1 MPEGKTSQ
9 RVDDCNSVRAIYILI
24 RKEIPD
30 EEQLIEDLGNL
41 LDRYG
46 VCPGGDS
53 GSLIAI
59 AKVKEHEVSPRR

>member
-1 MPEGKTSQ
+1 
-9 RVDDCNSVRAIYILI
+9 VNDYNSVKAIYILI

-46 VCPGGDS
+46 LCPSGG
-53 GSLIAI
+53 GGCLIAI
-59 AKVKEHEVSPRR
+59 GKVKEDEAPPRR

>member
-1 MPEGKTSQ
+1 VK
-9 RVDDCNSVRAIYILI
+9 AIYILI

-46 VCPGGDS
+46 LCPGGGG

-59 AKVKEHEVSPRR
+59 AKVKEDEVPPRR

>member
-1 MPEGKTSQ
+1 
-9 RVDDCNSVRAIYILI
+9 VNDCKSVKAIYILI

-46 VCPGGDS
+46 LCPGG
-53 GSLIAI
+53 GGGHLIAI
-59 AKVKEHEVSPRR
+59 GKVKEDEAPPGR